1 MSKEAEKIKKLVA
14 FKKRLE
20 KKIEELES
28 EFKEMQSMLEAV
40 NTILLEK
47 GFKQVEIP
55 KATATA
61 EVSKPEK
68 EAIIKPAREYESV
81 VTLET
86 VTGEPLANLYISE
99 DLLRVVPVEDKNFN
113 VNTPPFTQFLIER
126 VLAKMQE
133 KDKELAETKQLAP
146 DKIFFYDIIRDDD
159 TIREIRVKNFDA
171 NRLRELKSSIRWTFE
186 KMYEKMKS

>member
-55 KATATA
+55 KATATV
-61 EVSKPEK
+61 EVSKPEE

-86 VTGEPLANLYISE
+86 VTGEPLVNLYISE

-133 KDKELAETKQLAP
+133 KDKELAGTRQLAP